1 MGGSAGDRPN
11 RCVVGGQDLSPAE
24 LCAARTSLGLSRQQ
38 LADALRLPKWGFQS
52 VGDWEN
58 GTRPIPGPVQVA
70 LELMLQM
77 AAAPRFVTIP
87 RLK

>member
-1 MGGSAGDRPN
+1 MTPVAL
-11 RCVVGGQDLSPAE
+11 Q
-24 LCAARTSLGLSRQQ
+24 AARERLGLTRQQ

-58 GTRPIPGPVQVA
+58 GRRAIPGPVQVA
-70 LELMLQM
+70 LELMLQQ
-77 AAAPRFVTIP
+77 ANGPRFITIP